1 MQQGVS
7 SHYTDRHLW
16 GFWKKQFKYRSLAR
30 LLITNYLFMFE
41 AYFPQCCFGMFT
53 QMVLCSSL
61 EHLFTN
67 TSTTFMKLHDPAWT
81 VPDLRIVLTF
91 LQKKTLKQTKNKQT
105 KQPEWTHMRPRR
117 QSGSSWRSARLGPR
131 CRRWAL
137 PGRSTAPPTHA
148 PDGSCSSSGPP
159 CMTRGKQTPPQP
171 PLQTTSQNRARVQL
185 EIWLQQR
192 NLICFCTEFGLI
204 K

>member
-67 TSTTFMKLHDPAWT
+67 TSTTFEDRTNIPAEKNT
-81 VPDLRIVLTF
+81 KAD
-91 LQKKTLKQTKNKQT
+91 KKQTN
-105 KQPEWTHMRPRR
+105 
-117 QSGSSWRSARLGPR
+117 
-131 CRRWAL
+131 
-137 PGRSTAPPTHA
+137 
-148 PDGSCSSSGPP
+148 
-159 CMTRGKQTPPQP
+159 
-171 PLQTTSQNRARVQL
+171 QTT
-185 EIWLQQR
+185 
-192 NLICFCTEFGLI
+192 
-204 K
+204 